1 MSQSITIPQ
10 ILMAG
15 KAKVLSDAQVKA
27 ALSYLRDHTRYPEKN
42 QVLFL
47 LSVKAGLRAKEI
59 AGLRW
64 TMVTDPEGNLAD
76 GLTLPKHIVKGEKK
90 SRFVPFNGQLKAA
103 LAGLLAQKRSFDP
116 NAYVITSERG
126 GAMSPATVANWF
138 YYLYRKLGFEGC
150 SSHSGRRTFIT
161 KTARVI
167 SRAGGS
173 LRDVQ
178 ELAGHSRI
186 GTTQGYIEGS
196 SEAQRKAVDLI

>member
-1 MSQSITIPQ
+1 
-10 ILMAG
+10 MAG
-15 KAKVLSDAQVKA
+15 KAKALSDTQVKA
-27 ALSYLRDHTRYPEKN
+27 ALAYLRDYARYPEKS

-64 TMVTDPEGNLAD
+64 TMVTDPEGDLAA
-76 GLTLPKHIVKGEKK
+76 GATLHRRIVKGEKK
-90 SRFVPFNGQLKAA
+90 TRFVPFNRQLKTA
-103 LAGLLAQKRSFDP
+103 LAGLQAQQHSFDLE
-116 NAYVITSERG
+116 AHVITSERG
-126 GAMSPATVANWF
+126 DSMSPATVANWF
-138 YYLYRKLGFEGC
+138 YYLYRKLGFDGC

-161 KTARVI
+161 KTARAI

-196 SEAQRKAVDLI
+196 SDAQRKVVDLI